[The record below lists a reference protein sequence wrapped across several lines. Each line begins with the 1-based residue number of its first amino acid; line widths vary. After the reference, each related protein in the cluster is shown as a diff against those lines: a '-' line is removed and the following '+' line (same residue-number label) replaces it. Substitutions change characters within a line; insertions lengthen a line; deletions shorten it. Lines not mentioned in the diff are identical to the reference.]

1 MSEYGRKEVETMGEL
16 KRRAGRR
23 PIKQEV
29 KERVVKLYAANELTI
44 DEICKVCE
52 VSKSSVFRILRER
65 RTENAEGKEV

>member
-1 MSEYGRKEVETMGEL
+1 MGEL

>member
-1 MSEYGRKEVETMGEL
+1 MAEL

-44 DEICKVCE
+44 DEICRACE

-65 RTENAEGKEV
+65 RTGDAEAEEV